1 MTMKT
6 TAYTRKITTNGTTR
20 TTKTT
25 GTTRTTE
32 KTRTSRTTET
42 TGTNSTTAATTGTTR
57 ATRTTGTKR
66 ANEITYTIL
75 KDSST
80 PPPPPPPQLRAFF
93 TKLNYNNTHYRTSK
107 AKKQH
112 NHYLNLEVNILF
124 EFCYNAL
131 IFKILCVINSLKLL
145 VHLVLSKTLHQQT

>member
-80 PPPPPPPQLRAFF
+80 PPPPPPQLRAFF

-107 AKKQH
+107 AQKQH

-145 VHLVLSKTLHQQT
+145 VHLVLSKTLHQQK

>member
-20 TTKTT
+20 TTKTA

-32 KTRTSRTTET
+32 KTRTSRTAGTTRTTET

-80 PPPPPPPQLRAFF
+80 PPPQLRAFF

-112 NHYLNLEVNILF
+112 NHHLNLEVNILF

-131 IFKILCVINSLKLL
+131 IFKILCVINSLKLI
-145 VHLVLSKTLHQQT
+145 VHLITL

>member
-80 PPPPPPPQLRAFF
+80 PPPPPQLRAFF

-145 VHLVLSKTLHQQT
+145 VLLITL

>member
-80 PPPPPPPQLRAFF
+80 PPPPPPQLRAFF

-131 IFKILCVINSLKLL
+131 IFKILCLINSLKLL
-145 VHLVLSKTLHQQT
+145 VHLVLSKTLHEQT

>member
-25 GTTRTTE
+25 GTTTTTE

-80 PPPPPPPQLRAFF
+80 PPPPPPQLRAFF
-93 TKLNYNNTHYRTSK
+93 TKLNYNNTHYSTSK

-131 IFKILCVINSLKLL
+131 IFKILCLINSLKLL
-145 VHLVLSKTLHQQT
+145 VHLVLSKTLHEQT

>member
-20 TTKTT
+20 TTKTA

-32 KTRTSRTTET
+32 KTRTSRTAGTTRTTET

-80 PPPPPPPQLRAFF
+80 LPPPQLRAFF

-112 NHYLNLEVNILF
+112 NHHLNLEVNILF

-131 IFKILCVINSLKLL
+131 IFKILCVINSLKLIVYL
-145 VHLVLSKTLHQQT
+145 ITL

>member
-80 PPPPPPPQLRAFF
+80 PPPPPPQLRAFF

>member
-6 TAYTRKITTNGTTR
+6 TAYTRKITTNGTIR

-32 KTRTSRTTET
+32 KTRTSRTAGTTRTTET

-66 ANEITYTIL
+66 ANVITYTIL

-80 PPPPPPPQLRAFF
+80 PPPPPQLRAFF

-107 AKKQH
+107 AQKQH
-112 NHYLNLEVNILF
+112 NQYLNLEVNILF

-145 VHLVLSKTLHQQT
+145 VHLITL

>member
-32 KTRTSRTTET
+32 KTRTSRTAGTTRTTET

-80 PPPPPPPQLRAFF
+80 PPPPQLRAFF

-131 IFKILCVINSLKLL
+131 IFKILCVINSLKLI
-145 VHLVLSKTLHQQT
+145 VHLITL